1 MGRNFKKPFFAL
13 ILLVFSV
20 VTAFTQNNYIPVITV
35 LDFELNGLSQAEG
48 RIFIDYLSSHVSAI
62 KGYRFID
69 RSQREAILEE
79 MAFSLSG
86 SCSDEE
92 CQLEIGKMLA
102 ADYII
107 IGSIGTLGNRY
118 LLNTRLIKV
127 ETSETQKSASEKYSS
142 IDDLVDDSE
151 RLIKVLFNL
160 TDEDF
165 SSTETSTPLYST
177 ETSTFGGE
185 QNTDDYMDSVFDYL
199 NVRSQTLQMPD
210 GSVYEGGVFLN
221 MPHGYGFRTWGNGD
235 YFEGQF
241 VMGLAADGYVYYE
254 SDGYVADYVQ
264 DLSGQ
269 WIELIDPEEISWDN
283 GSIYFGETI
292 NKTADGYGCLYY
304 ADGSIETGQWIAG
317 KLSGGGAGE
326 YSSGAKYVGQ
336 YKTGYFDGFGEYW
349 DAYGNYYNGQFSDG
363 YYSGEG
369 TFTWYDGTVYKGKY
383 ENGRA
388 TGGIIYFT
396 DGSTASGYQDENGAW
411 ITK

>member
-1 MGRNFKKPFFAL
+1 MNRIFIL
-13 ILLVFSV
+13 IIILTVLCFSLY
-20 VTAFTQNNYIPVITV
+20 AQNGYVPVITV

-62 KGYRFID
+62 RGYRFID

-79 MAFSLSG
+79 MSFSLSG

-107 IGSIGTLGNRY
+107 VGSIGTLGNRY

-177 ETSTFGGE
+177 ETSTFGGD
-185 QNTDDYMDSVFDYL
+185 QNGDDYMDSVFDYL
-199 NVRSQTLQMPD
+199 DVQTQTLNMPD
-210 GSVYEGGVFLN
+210 GSVYEGEVFLN
-221 MPHGYGFRTWGNGD
+221 MPHGYGFRSWSNGD

-241 VMGLAADGYVYYE
+241 VMGLAADGYVYFA
-254 SDGYVADYVQ
+254 DLGYSADYVQ
-264 DLSGQ
+264 DLNGQ
-269 WIELIDPEEISWDN
+269 WIELIDPQEITWDN
-283 GSIYFGETI
+283 GSIYFGEAI

-304 ADGSIETGQWIAG
+304 ADGSIESGYWVAG
-317 KLSGGGAGE
+317 KLSGGGSGE
-326 YSSGAKYVGQ
+326 YSSGSKYSGQ
-336 YKTGYFDGFGEYW
+336 YKMGYFDGFGEFW
-349 DAYGNYYNGQFSDG
+349 DAYGNYYSGQFSDG
-363 YYSGEG
+363 YYNGEG
-369 TFTWYDGTVYKGKY
+369 MFIWYDGTMYKGNY

-388 TGGIIYFT
+388 SGGVIYFP
-396 DGSTASGYQDENGAW
+396 DGTIANGYQAENGDW
-411 ITK
+411 ITGN